1 MPNQLAAALE
11 WITAENTTL
20 DKFCQIDSF
29 SWGQRYL
36 WPQGPDHGK
45 FNFIRLLDKGIDSV
59 SFDSIVGEQE
69 KAFKKHSK
77 TLNIKIPDSV
87 FASPPGFLASYGIAG
102 SPLISIL
109 LRHTSIP
116 ELVARDS
123 VSIRECKD
131 EGDLGAF
138 IRVNASGRDWSPD
151 RPVYEIIRNS
161 FATRADAKRYY
172 LLYVGDD
179 PACTA
184 SIDYFG
190 DKFNL
195 CLLATHKDFQRR
207 GLMNYLNTWIA
218 KKVEKDFYVQV
229 NNDEPSFQ
237 YYSNLDG
244 AQIVNT
250 EVRYTLIT

>member
-45 FNFIRLLDKGIDSV
+45 FNFIRLLDKGIDKIR
-59 SFDSIVGEQE
+59 FDSIVGEQE
-69 KAFKKHSK
+69 QAFKRHSK
-77 TLNIKIPDSV
+77 TLNIKIPDSI
-87 FASPPGFLASYGIAG
+87 FPSPPEFLASYGITG

-123 VSIRECKD
+123 ISIRECKD
-131 EGDLGAF
+131 EGDLENF

-151 RPVYEIIRNS
+151 RPVYEVIRN
-161 FATRADAKRYY
+161 
-172 LLYVGDD
+172 
-179 PACTA
+179 
-184 SIDYFG
+184 
-190 DKFNL
+190 
-195 CLLATHKDFQRR
+195 
-207 GLMNYLNTWIA
+207 
-218 KKVEKDFYVQV
+218 
-229 NNDEPSFQ
+229 
-237 YYSNLDG
+237 
-244 AQIVNT
+244 
-250 EVRYTLIT
+250 